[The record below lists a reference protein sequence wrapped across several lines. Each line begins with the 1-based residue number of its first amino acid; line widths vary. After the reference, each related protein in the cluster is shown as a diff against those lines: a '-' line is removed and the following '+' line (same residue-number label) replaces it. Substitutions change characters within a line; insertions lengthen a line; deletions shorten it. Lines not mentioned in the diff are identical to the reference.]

1 MSSVGAAAAAP
12 RAYLTGFGNEHASE
26 ALPHSLPARGNN
38 PQICPRGLYA
48 EQLSGTAFTAPRAR
62 NKRSWLYR
70 IRPAVLHEPF
80 VRAPHA
86 RLRGAFGGFA
96 GGGVL
101 TPAQLRWAP
110 APLPAADERVD
121 WLSGL
126 ATVAGA
132 GAAEDKRGLA
142 VHTWAANAPMVDVAF
157 YSADGELLLVP
168 QLGALALQ
176 TEFGWLDVAP
186 GEIAVIPRGVRFRV
200 DIAGP
205 SRGYVLE
212 AFGAP
217 FELPELGPIGA
228 NGLANARDFL
238 YPVAA
243 FEDVAAPWMIVAKF
257 GGECFAAAQ
266 AHSPFDVVAWHGTG
280 APYKYDLARFA
291 AVNSVTFDHPDP
303 SIFTVLTSPSEVPG
317 TAAAD
322 FVVFP
327 PRWMV
332 AEGTFRPPWFHRNA
346 MTVRGERREG
356 WRTRARTLACA
367 RRGHRDGRHADAHA
381 PLPAPVRALP
391 PAAGVHGH
399 DLGQV
404 RRQGGLCA
412 RRRVTAL
419 GHVGARARRAD
430 GRARRGGGPR
440 TRKVR
445 RGARVYVRDGRD
457 AARDAGGARRAAPRQ
472 GLRGVLGRAKEPL
485 RRHAVK
491 GEGGWPPER
500 GLPRQAKGREGGSSA
515 ARPRALGARPSRRGS

>member
-1 MSSVGAAAAAP
+1 
-12 RAYLTGFGNEHASE
+12 
-26 ALPHSLPARGNN
+26 
-38 PQICPRGLYA
+38 
-48 EQLSGTAFTAPRAR
+48 
-62 NKRSWLYR
+62 
-70 IRPAVLHEPF
+70 VLHEPF

-186 GEIAVIPRGVRFRV
+186 GEIAVVPRGVRFRV
-200 DIAGP
+200 DVAGP

-346 MTVRGERREG
+346 MTVRGGRGEG
-356 WRTRARTLACA
+356 WRTRARA
-367 RRGHRDGRHADAHA
+367 RKRSTGAPRWPTRGCSRAASRPYAPPHR
-381 PLPAPVRALP
+381 
-391 PAAGVHGH
+391 AAGVHGH

-412 RRRVTAL
+412 RRRVAAL

-430 GRARRGGGPR
+430 GCARRGGGAR
-440 TRKVR
+440 ARKVR
-445 RGARVYVRDGRD
+445 RGARVHVRVGRD

-472 GLRGVLGRAKEPL
+472 GVRGVLGRAKEPL
-485 RRHAVK
+485 RRRAVK
-491 GEGGWPPER
+491 GGRGGAW
-500 GLPRQAKGREGGSSA
+500 
-515 ARPRALGARPSRRGS
+515 